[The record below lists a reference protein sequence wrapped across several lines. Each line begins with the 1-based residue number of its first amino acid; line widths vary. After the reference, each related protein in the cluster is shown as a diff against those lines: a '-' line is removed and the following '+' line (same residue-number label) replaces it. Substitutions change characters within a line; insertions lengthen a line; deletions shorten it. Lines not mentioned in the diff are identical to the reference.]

1 MMRWLRFFY
10 HQRTQADEFPLLQT
24 LLDVLEER
32 KEFSATHLFGMG
44 ASGRKVVMTTSEG
57 CGIVDVPQ
65 PLDEGDLAQEQIA
78 NGWKRAGMRYTPTD
92 IREYAE
98 NERWRCPRT

>member
-24 LLDVLEER
+24 L
-32 KEFSATHLFGMG
+32 
-44 ASGRKVVMTTSEG
+44 MTTSEG